1 MKTLADYS
9 LDELKL
15 IYRTLHAQLPAEP
28 ELMDAALLLDLQ
40 TWLQGQA
47 RKAGVDVSHHAQ
59 WAAWLAGRPYLHE
72 V

>member
-1 MKTLADYS
+1 MKTLADYP

-15 IYRTLHAQLPAEP
+15 IYRTLHAQLPTAP
-28 ELMDAALLLDLQ
+28 DLMDAGLLLDLQ

-47 RKAGVDVSHHAQ
+47 RAAGVDVSHHAQ
-59 WAAWLAGRPYLHE
+59 WAAWLSGRPFLRE